1 MRRSSA
7 RTSGTSTSRAPRATQ
22 ADLDA
27 ERQTRARHLSVEP
40 VDSYSE
46 DDLSLNMGALLFLAA
61 LFVAVFC
68 VVGGIGWAIAGEVNI
83 VVLLVAL
90 LAGFLTLQGVHIAQQ
105 WERAVVLRLGK
116 FSRVAGPGLF
126 FTIPLVEQC
135 AMKVDER
142 VRTISFGAEET
153 LTSDLVPV
161 NVDAVLFWMVWDAKA
176 ACTEVGNF
184 ERAVSLAAQTTL
196 RDAIGRASV
205 NQVAIRRDQLDREL
219 KAALE
224 DKVSEWGISVLSVEV
239 RDIVIPQELQ
249 DAMSLQAQAKQ
260 RADARMTLMETED
273 EICDMLVEQGE
284 KYRGHDEAL
293 RLRAMHLLY
302 ESIRETGGTVV
313 VPSSFS
319 EGFGDILPEG
329 ATPGKPRG
337 GVA

>member
-1 MRRSSA
+1 MTQAALDADRA
-7 RTSGTSTSRAPRATQ
+7 RGARPRA
-22 ADLDA
+22 
-27 ERQTRARHLSVEP
+27 RGLSVEP

-46 DDLSLNMGALLFLAA
+46 DDLSLNAGALLFLAA
-61 LFVAVFC
+61 LFIVTFC
-68 VVGGIGWAIAGEVNI
+68 VVVGLSVLITGGVGI
-83 VVLLVAL
+83 VGLLVAL
-90 LAGFLTLQGVHIAQQ
+90 VVAFLVLQTVHIAQQ

-205 NQVAIRRDQLDREL
+205 NQVAMRRDQLDREL
-219 KAALE
+219 KEALE
-224 DKVSEWGISVLSVEV
+224 AKVSEWGISVLSVEV
-239 RDIVIPQELQ
+239 RDIVIPAELQ

-273 EICDMLVEQGE
+273 EICDMLIEQGD
-284 KYRGHDEAL
+284 KYRGNDEAL

-319 EGFGDILPEG
+319 EGFGDILPDGTLG
-329 ATPGKPRG
+329 ASVSTKHPARPE
-337 GVA
+337 